1 MFIKITNSVPECVI
15 LFQKNNVV
23 SKIKKLIL
31 KYEREIRKS
40 VENVVPKKST
50 KSMIKLLIQ
59 NQVQQEEKN
68 QGQNMKC
75 LSSDNQQLKRKVE
88 PFSDQH
94 NLLKQPKLMSNND
107 LQNISIQ
114 SSKSGMLILR
124 ITVKL
129 V

>member
-15 LFQKNNVV
+15 QFQKNNVV

-50 KSMIKLLIQ
+50 KPMIKLLIQ